1 MKFHRV
7 YIEITDI
14 CGLSCSF
21 CTTQPANRTM
31 SLEHFELIISQVKDY
46 TQEVALHM
54 MGDPLVLSN
63 LKEYLEILQRH
74 KLRAFIT
81 TSGYYTAKHHPT
93 TLLHE
98 ATKQINISINSYNKN
113 QNTLTLDEYLAPIF
127 DLIEYKLSHNI
138 DKFINLRL
146 WNLDESLSERAFNQS
161 FFDRVSARFDITLN
175 SDEIYRQQPKNIRI
189 ASKTLLHFD
198 SYFEWP
204 SLDNPIYG
212 NGRCQGLSSHFGILS
227 NGKVVPCCLDSQGV
241 ITLGDITKEPL
252 EEIFHSH
259 KTKNIID
266 GFKKGIATE
275 ELCQKCSY
283 KKRFDTP

>member
-1 MKFHRV
+1 VKFHRV
-7 YIEITDI
+7 YIELTDI

-21 CTTQPANRTM
+21 CTTQPTNRTM
-31 SLEHFELIISQVKDY
+31 SLEHFELIVAQVKPY

-63 LKEYLEILQRH
+63 LKEYLNILQRH

-81 TSGYYTAKHHPT
+81 TSGYYINQHHPS

-113 QNTLTLDEYLAPIF
+113 QNTLTLDEYLDPIF
-127 DLIEYKLSHNI
+127 ELIEYKLNHNI

-146 WNLDESLSERAFNQS
+146 WNLDEALSEQEFNQN
-161 FFDRVSARFDITLN
+161 FFDKISTQFDISLDSKQIFT
-175 SDEIYRQQPKNIRI
+175 QKPKNIRI
-189 ASKTLLHFD
+189 APKTLLHFD
-198 SYFEWP
+198 HYFEWP
-204 SLDNPIYG
+204 SLDNPHYG
-212 NGRCQGLSSHFGILS
+212 NGTCQGLDSHFGILS
-227 NGKVVPCCLDSQGV
+227 NGVVVPCCLDTQGV
-241 ITLGDITKEPL
+241 ITLGDISKEPL
-252 EEIFHSH
+252 EKILHTH
-259 KTKNIID
+259 KTKCIVD

-283 KKRFDTP
+283 KKRFN

>member
-7 YIEITDI
+7 YIELTDI

-31 SLEHFELIISQVKDY
+31 SLEHFELITAQLKPY

-63 LKEYLEILQRH
+63 LKEYLDILQHH

-81 TSGYYTAKHHPT
+81 TSGYYIANHHPT
-93 TLLHE
+93 TLLHD

-113 QNTLTLDEYLAPIF
+113 QNTITLDEYVAPIF
-127 DLIEYKLSHNI
+127 ELIEYKLKHNI

-146 WNLDESLSERAFNQS
+146 WNLDETLSEEEFNQN
-161 FFDRVSARFDITLN
+161 FFDRVSKRFDIELD
-175 SDEIYRQQPKNIRI
+175 SKQIYTQKPKNIRI

-198 SYFEWP
+198 HYFEWP
-204 SLDNPIYG
+204 SLDNPLYG
-212 NGRCQGLSSHFGILS
+212 DGICQGLDSHFGILS
-227 NGKVVPCCLDSQGV
+227 NGVVVPCCLDAQGV
-241 ITLGDITKEPL
+241 ITLGDISKEPL
-252 EEIFHSH
+252 EKILHAH
-259 KTKNIID
+259 KTKKIID
-266 GFKKGIATE
+266 GFKKGIAVE

-283 KKRFDTP
+283 KKRFN